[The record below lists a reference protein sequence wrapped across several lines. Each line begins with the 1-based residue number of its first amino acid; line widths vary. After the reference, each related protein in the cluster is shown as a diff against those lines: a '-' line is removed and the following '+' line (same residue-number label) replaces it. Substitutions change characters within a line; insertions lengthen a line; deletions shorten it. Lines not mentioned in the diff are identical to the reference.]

1 MSDLYI
7 ETDKGRVYIM
17 GDDAKEIFIPPGCTI
32 HVWEMPDVTPTLNI
46 PPITCEMD
54 EETAKEITEMI
65 VKNFRYRKAMLDQ
78 AEKGY

>member
-7 ETDKGRVYIM
+7 ETDKGRLFII
-17 GDDAKEIFIPPGCTI
+17 GDGAKEIFVPPGCTI
-32 HVWEMPDVTPTLNI
+32 RVYEMPDTTPTINI
-46 PPITCEMD
+46 PPINCEMD

-65 VKNFRYRKAMLDQ
+65 VKNIRYRQAVMEQ

>member
-7 ETDKGRVYIM
+7 ETDKGRVFII
-17 GDDAKEIFIPPGCTI
+17 GDDAKEIFVPPGCTI
-32 HVWEMPDVTPTLNI
+32 HVLEMPDVTPTLNI

-65 VKNFRYRKAMLDQ
+65 VKSVRNLAARLEQ

>member
-7 ETDKGRVYIM
+7 ETDKGRLFIM
-17 GDDAKEIFIPPGCTI
+17 GDDAKEIFVPPGCTI
-32 HVWEMPDVTPTLNI
+32 HVLEMPDVTPMVNI

-65 VKNFRYRKAMLDQ
+65 VKNIRNRMATLEQ

>member
-7 ETDKGRVYIM
+7 ETDKGRLFIM
-17 GDDAKEIFIPPGCTI
+17 GDDAKEIFVPPGCTI
-32 HVWEMPDVTPTLNI
+32 HVLEMPDVTPTLNI

-54 EETAKEITEMI
+54 EETAKEIRDAI
-65 VKNFRYRKAMLDQ
+65 AKNLRYRQAVMDQ

>member
-7 ETDKGRVYIM
+7 ETDKGRVFII
-17 GDDAKEIFIPPGCTI
+17 GDDAKEIFVPPGCTI
-32 HVWEMPDVTPTLNI
+32 HVLEMPDVTPTLNI

-54 EETAKEITEMI
+54 EENAKEITEMI
-65 VKNFRYRKAMLDQ
+65 VKSVRNLVATLEQ

>member
-7 ETDKGRVYIM
+7 ETDKGRLFII
-17 GDDAKEIFIPPGCTI
+17 GDDAKEIFVPPGCTI
-32 HVWEMPDVTPTLNI
+32 NVLEMPDTTPTINI

-54 EETAKEITEMI
+54 EEQAKEIRETI
-65 VKNFRYRKAMLDQ
+65 VKNIRNLRATLEQ